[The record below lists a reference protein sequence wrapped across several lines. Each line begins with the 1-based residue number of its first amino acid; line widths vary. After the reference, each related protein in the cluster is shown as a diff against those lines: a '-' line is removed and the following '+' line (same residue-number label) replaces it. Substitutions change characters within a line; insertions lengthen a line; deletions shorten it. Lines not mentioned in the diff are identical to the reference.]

1 MEQRE
6 ADVSIFELI
15 SSAVN
20 AAIDTTTGDSQ
31 DMVKTLLQRRR
42 QDFGAPPYYDPVLI
56 SFEHMPDRVQGRCLK
71 NVPTRLQLSPG
82 EVNAVRQAGAQLLI
96 QSGAFQDFLAEYDG
110 VATPLPDLLDGQDF
124 CEATGWKD
132 R

>member
-1 MEQRE
+1 MERRK
-6 ADVSIFELI
+6 ADIGVFELI

-31 DMVKTLLQRRR
+31 ELVKTLLQRRR

-56 SFEHMPDRVQGRCLK
+56 SFEHLPDRVQGRCLK

-82 EVNAVRQAGAQLLI
+82 QVNAVRQAGAELLVE
-96 QSGAFQDFLAEYDG
+96 SSAFKAFLAEYDG
-110 VATPLPDLLDGQDF
+110 VAAPLPDLLEDQSF
-124 CEATGWKD
+124 CEATGWVAS
-132 R
+132 